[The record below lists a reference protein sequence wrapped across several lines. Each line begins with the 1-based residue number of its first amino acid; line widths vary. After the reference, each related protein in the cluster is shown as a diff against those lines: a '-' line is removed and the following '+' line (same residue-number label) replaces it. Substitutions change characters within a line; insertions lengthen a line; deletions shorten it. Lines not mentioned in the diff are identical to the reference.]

1 MIYTLMNRE
10 TPLCN
15 FEITGEGELELCKII
30 ETFSDIPFWCDPLSS
45 WLENRSAAKH
55 REHVNRLLE
64 QCGGKTKSGFIA
76 LTHCLSLTDTL
87 WVKSEK
93 EDVSWSQIN
102 LYENRFD
109 ETISKFSF
117 DGNGLFGIQMS
128 TTSPELTTDGSYDK
142 CWLNE
147 DDGIHLIK
155 AGRTGACNTGL
166 EPYSEVLASQIYEKL
181 CPGSITYTLRKYDG
195 RVVSDC
201 KLFTSEDFGYRP
213 MSLFI
218 RSGIKYSIADLL
230 PIYSE
235 YDSEDAFRRMV
246 VADCVTLNSDRHF
259 GNFGFTVNNETFERI
274 KMNPVFDLNMCFTP
288 YAYDTFG
295 FDNFDSYLRD
305 RGPVLG
311 SNYVSPAKALL
322 TDEIIADLKICRD
335 IELKVQDDDLFTKK
349 RVEQM
354 NMVKDVQIDRIL
366 GTERAFMF

>member
-1 MIYTLMNRE
+1 MTYTLMNRK

-15 FEITGEGELELCKII
+15 FEITGEGDLEYCKVI
-30 ETFSDIPFWCDPLSS
+30 ENFSPLPEWISDVDS
-45 WLENRSAAKH
+45 WVGNRSAAKH
-55 REHVNRLLE
+55 REHVNKLLE

-93 EDVSWSQIN
+93 ENVEWSQIN

-109 ETISKFSF
+109 ETVSKFAF

-147 DDGIHLIK
+147 KDGIHLIK
-155 AGRTGACNTGL
+155 AGSTGACNTGL
-166 EPYSEVLASQIYEKL
+166 EPYSEVLASQVYEKL
-181 CPGSITYTLRKYDG
+181 CPGSVTYTLRKYDG

-201 KLFTSEDFGYRP
+201 KLFTSQDFGYRP
-213 MSLFI
+213 V
-218 RSGIKYSIADLL
+218 SIFLKEKASIPKLL
-230 PIYSE
+230 ELYAQF
-235 YDSEDAFRRMV
+235 DSEEEFRRMV
-246 VADCVTLNSDRHF
+246 IADCVTLNSDRHF
-259 GNFGFTVNNETFERI
+259 GNFGFTVNNKTFERI

-295 FDNFDSYLRD
+295 FDNFDEYLRD

-322 TDEIIADLKICRD
+322 TDAILSDLKICRD
-335 IELKVQDDDLFTKK
+335 IELVVQDDDLFKKK

-354 NMVKDVQIDRIL
+354 NMVKDVQIDKIL
-366 GTERAFMF
+366 GIERVFMF